1 VPKLFSEWSC
11 HDLFLLRL
19 LVGSE
24 SLRNRSWTTSG
35 DHAEL
40 VGVMGVESV
49 CVVFII
55 KQSTTEKLSALA
67 APKSSC
73 LCFVSPIQCFL
84 AGVHQQSSQQ
94 VVSELR
100 SVLGNVFSG
109 GSRTP
114 HGRGYSSGR
123 RISLSPPPRRG
134 RTNNQEVVVH
144 QRVIKD
150 AGGSMSWPMLTRS
163 NYDD

>member
-24 SLRNRSWTTSG
+24 SLRNRSWTMSG

-55 KQSTTEKLSALA
+55 KQSTTEKLPALA

-73 LCFVSPIQCFL
+73 LCFVSP
-84 AGVHQQSSQQ
+84 VHTLLPRRSSPAI
-94 VVSELR
+94 
-100 SVLGNVFSG
+100 FA
-109 GSRTP
+109 T
-114 HGRGYSSGR
+114 
-123 RISLSPPPRRG
+123 SLS
-134 RTNNQEVVVH
+134 EHHYVCC
-144 QRVIKD
+144 
-150 AGGSMSWPMLTRS
+150 
-163 NYDD
+163 